1 MFLLAPSLFNL
12 KRQSIMSI
20 HNSYSL
26 VKLAGLFE
34 KIVNF
39 SAHIFCWAYPIL
51 IFAIIANVVLRY
63 GFSNGLI
70 VFEEIQWHLFAIG
83 MLFGLSYA
91 EVTNSQV
98 RVDVLADKLKKRA
111 VYKWEI
117 FGAIIFTIPFL
128 LVIIYNSFDYVA
140 DSYSVGETSN
150 SPLGLPFRWAIKAVI
165 PISFLLLLIAVI
177 SRLLRNI
184 DALINKKEIS
194 NGN

>member
-1 MFLLAPSLFNL
+1 
-12 KRQSIMSI
+12 MSSQ
-20 HNSYSL
+20 NNYSNDSFENNNRL
-26 VKLAGLFE
+26 TKLATLLE
-34 KIVNF
+34 KIVEF
-39 SAHIFCWAYPIL
+39 TAHIFCWAYPIL

-98 RVDVLADKLKKRA
+98 RVDVVADKLKRKT
-111 VYKWEI
+111 VYKWEV
-117 FGAIIFTIPFL
+117 FGAVFFTIPFI
-128 LVIIYNSFDYVA
+128 LVILYNSFDYVA
-140 DSYSVGETSN
+140 GSYAVGETSN

-165 PISFLLLLIAVI
+165 PISFFLLLIAVA

-184 DALINKKEIS
+184 DALINKKESI
-194 NGN
+194 

>member
-1 MFLLAPSLFNL
+1 MSVHNDSSLT
-12 KRQSIMSI
+12 
-20 HNSYSL
+20 
-26 VKLAGLFE
+26 KLANLFE
-34 KIVNF
+34 RVVNL

-91 EVTNSQV
+91 EITNSQV
-98 RVDVLADKLKKRA
+98 RVDIVADKLKRRT
-111 VYKWEI
+111 VYQWEI
-117 FGAIIFTIPFL
+117 FGALFFTIPFL

-140 DSYSVGETSN
+140 SSYAVGETSN

-165 PISFLLLLIAVI
+165 PISFFLLLIAVT

-184 DALINKKEIS
+184 DGLINREENI
-194 NGN
+194 